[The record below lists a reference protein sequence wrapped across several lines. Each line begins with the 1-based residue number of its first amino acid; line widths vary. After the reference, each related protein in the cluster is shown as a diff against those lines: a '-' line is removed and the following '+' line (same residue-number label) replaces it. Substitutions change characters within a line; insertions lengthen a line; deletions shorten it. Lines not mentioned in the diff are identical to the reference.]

1 MQPQSGLRLDS
12 APLQLR
18 LCPFCLLYTT
28 FFEATVPDLNTVYR
42 LQEIQ
47 QVVELI
53 TDKEEIK
60 KQKGEQLKTHLLAYQ
75 MAGAPSLNTIKT
87 RTRVNE
93 IRSAILAA
101 IDSINAGHWK
111 TDVPTLGVQTE
122 EGEVFDL
129 ERRRK

>member
-1 MQPQSGLRLDS
+1 LKL
-12 APLQLR
+12 A
-18 LCPFCLLYTT
+18 
-28 FFEATVPDLNTVYR
+28 E
-42 LQEIQ
+42 EIAN
-47 QVVELI
+47 VKLI

-60 KQKGEQLKTHLLAYQ
+60 KLKGEQLKTHLLAYQ
-75 MAGAPSLNTIKT
+75 MAGAPGLNTINT

-93 IRSAILAA
+93 IRSALLAA
-101 IDSINAGHWK
+101 IDSLNAGHWR